1 MKLQLFGMEELK
13 CTFKHIEERLNSI
26 ESTLQE
32 FRYLRKTSFVYEND
46 NMDYLVNYAKSIREE
61 NRKLKRELR
70 RSSHDIPKPNKPSW
84 TDKSSPPYSSYQP
97 EKASKKASEKPNS
110 DYQVVLSRKN
120 SIVDLKSETL
130 TKTSPPNVDI
140 EKIVQMEVD
149 AAVGQMHVAM
159 QRDMSKLRA
168 RYRTKLHQER
178 QKSKK

>member
-1 MKLQLFGMEELK
+1 MKMITWTTEYFEITLTNRKKFKKRKFEIHHFFHFFHFFSLFSL
-13 CTFKHIEERLNSI
+13 F
-26 ESTLQE
+26 Q
-32 FRYLRKTSFVYEND
+32 RYFQHFV
-46 NMDYLVNYAKSIREE
+46 YLVNYAKSIREE

-97 EKASKKASEKPNS
+97 EKASEKPNS

-130 TKTSPPNVDI
+130 TKTSPSNVDI